1 MKNTISL
8 FSMLLL
14 LLSFSSCSKESE
26 SMGSGSMVFYTNSN
40 VHGSI
45 YLSVSSTSFKL
56 PITSNPESYCT
67 SGYTGWVLLDV
78 GSYDYHA
85 TATDGKSWS
94 GSIEIKKGVCQQ
106 KLLY

>member
-1 MKNTISL
+1 MKNTILL

-14 LLSFSSCSKESE
+14 LFSFSSCSKEKE
-26 SMGSGSMVFYTNSN
+26 FQGSGSMVFYTNSN

-56 PITSNPESYCT
+56 PVTNNPESYCT
-67 SGYTGWVLLDV
+67 SGYTGWVFLDV
-78 GSYDYHA
+78 GTYSYHA
-85 TATDGKSWS
+85 TATDGTTWS
-94 GSIEIKKGVCQQ
+94 GSIEIMKGVCQQ